1 MGRPLFSGHLQI
13 GWILS
18 FVAMS
23 IFENLKK
30 LTHSQPLTSSVS
42 EWIIFLPFTFVVG
55 WPWLRTKH
63 SSSQSITTPLKWDG
77 EENQKSK
84 SDNDSLINK
93 HTQKI
98 NSAAMQRHNSAP
110 SQQTNAQSVSEQ
122 KQLWRAPSFSCW
134 AWWWIQVSPASC
146 ALPSSLLPTLLT
158 PQCYHTFS
166 LPALEILSAALL
178 LSRQIPSSTPSSLE
192 KSLLIWSLW
201 QLPSFSAP
209 LSVQLSVWGDF
220 LKIRHTH

>member
-1 MGRPLFSGHLQI
+1 
-13 GWILS
+13 
-18 FVAMS
+18 MS
-23 IFENLKK
+23 IFGNLNK
-30 LTHSQPLTSSVS
+30 LTHSQPLTSHPVL
-42 EWIIFLPFTFVVG
+42 ELIIFLSFTFVVG
-55 WPWLRTKH
+55 WPWPKTKH
-63 SSSQSITTPLKWDG
+63 PSSLSVTTPLKWDS
-77 EENQKSK
+77 EDQKSK

-93 HTQKI
+93 RNTQKKI
-98 NSAAMQRHNSAP
+98 NSAVMQRHNSAP
-110 SQQTNAQSVSEQ
+110 PLSRPMPSQPLSKSNFGKPPVFPVEHDGAQQTIWHGIS
-122 KQLWRAPSFSCW
+122 
-134 AWWWIQVSPASC
+134 WWWIQVSLASC
-146 ALPSSLLPTLLT
+146 APPSSLLPTLLT